1 MRQLFEALNERVEQ
15 RIRDAHRE
23 FLFND
28 LVNDRCSYDPST
40 HEEREYDINKGTNV
54 FCLYFSHGIIHK

>member
-1 MRQLFEALNERVEQ
+1 MRQLFEALSERVEQ
-15 RIRDAHRE
+15 RIRDTRHE

-40 HEEREYDINKGTNV
+40 YEEREYDINKGANV
-54 FCLYFSHGIIHK
+54 FRLYFSHGIIHK